1 MSTPTLAIFSREE
14 FLAERWQYNPG
25 EHVTILGPTGSGKT
39 HLAYELMGH
48 TATPEVPALVLV
60 MKPRDKTVTG
70 FTKALEYRR
79 VRSWPPAPSIWQ
91 QRRPP
96 GWVLWPRHTFDPEQD
111 DALLYAQFRRAILDS
126 YKRGKRILFC
136 DETYGLCDELG
147 LDRELRT
154 VWTRGRSM
162 ECGLWAASQRPTHI
176 PLWAYNQAEH
186 LFLHNDP
193 DKRTRERFDE
203 IGGVD
208 PGLVRS
214 VVASLQLHQWLYIRR
229 TGPALCIV
237 DA

>member
-1 MSTPTLAIFSREE
+1 MNGVTIFEREE
-14 FLAERWQYNPG
+14 FLSERWHYRAG

-39 HLAYELMGH
+39 YLAYELLGR
-48 TATPEVPALVLV
+48 TATPALPAIVLV
-60 MKPRDKTVTG
+60 MKPRDSTVTR
-70 FTKALEYRR
+70 FTKALRYRR
-79 VRSWPPAPSIWQ
+79 VKFWPP
-91 QRRPP
+91 PP
-96 GWVLWPRHTFDPEQD
+96 ALGAARKPAGYVLWPPHSFDPDLD
-111 DALLYAQFRRAILDS
+111 DPRLQREFRKAILHS
-126 YKRGKRILFC
+126 YRRGNRILFC
-136 DETYGLCDELG
+136 DETYGLCDELS
-147 LDRELRT
+147 LVKELRT
-154 VWTRGRSM
+154 LWTRGRSM

-208 PGLVRS
+208 PGLVRE
-214 VVASLQLHQWLYIRR
+214 VVAGLDKHQWLYIRR